1 MGLKIVTDDRPVKII
16 RKDKVSAAGNA
27 YTQYSAMVAS
37 KDKGGNWHNGFID
50 VAFKSGVSVDNKAQ
64 IAINNAFPVVS
75 EYNGKT
81 SVKWMITDFDVIVQG
96 EGSASNAPANASN
109 GNGMATDADG
119 FLQINAD
126 IDLEELPFA

>member
-37 KDKGGNWHNGFID
+37 KDKEGNWHNGFID

-64 IAINNAFPVVS
+64 IAIKNAFPVVS

-81 SVKWMITDFDVIVQG
+81 SVKWMITDFDVIVHG
-96 EGSASNAPANASN
+96 EGNASPNNASN
-109 GNGMATDADG
+109 GTVMATDADG

>member
-37 KDKGGNWHNGFID
+37 KDKDGNWHNGFID
-50 VAFKSGVSVDNKAQ
+50 VSFKHGVSVDNKAQ
-64 IAINNAFPVVS
+64 IAIKNAFPVVS

-81 SVKWMITDFDVIVQG
+81 SVKWMITEFDVIVQG
-96 EGSASNAPANASN
+96 EVSAAPTNASN

>member
-37 KDKGGNWHNGFID
+37 KDKEGNWHNGFID
-50 VAFKSGVSVDNKAQ
+50 VSFKHGVSVDNKAQ
-64 IAINNAFPVVS
+64 IAIKNAFPVVS

-81 SVKWMITDFDVIVQG
+81 SVKWMITEFDVIVQG
-96 EGSASNAPANASN
+96 EGSSAPTNASN

>member
-1 MGLKIVTDDRPVKII
+1 MCLKIVTDDRPVKII

-37 KDKGGNWHNGFID
+37 KDKEGNWHNGFID
-50 VAFKSGVSVDNKAQ
+50 VSFKHGVSVDNKAQ
-64 IAINNAFPVVS
+64 IAIKNAFPVVS

-81 SVKWMITDFDVIVQG
+81 SVKWMITEFDVIVHG
-96 EGSASNAPANASN
+96 EGSAAPTNASN
-109 GNGMATDADG
+109 GNGMATDSDG

>member
-37 KDKGGNWHNGFID
+37 KDKDGNWHNGFID
-50 VAFKSGVSVDNKAQ
+50 VSFKYGVSVENKAQ
-64 IAINNAFPVVS
+64 IAIKNAFPVVS

-81 SVKWMITDFDVIVQG
+81 SVKWMITEFDVIVQG
-96 EGSASNAPANASN
+96 EGSASNAPAPASK

>member
-37 KDKGGNWHNGFID
+37 KDKYGNWHNGFID
-50 VAFKSGVSVDNKAQ
+50 VSFKYGVSVDNKAQ
-64 IAINNAFPVVS
+64 IAIKNAFPVVS

-81 SVKWMITDFDVIVQG
+81 SVKWMITEFDVIVPG
-96 EGSASNAPANASN
+96 ECNAAPTNASK
-109 GNGMATDADG
+109 GNGMTTDADG

>member
-37 KDKGGNWHNGFID
+37 KDKNGNWHNGFID
-50 VAFKSGVSVDNKAQ
+50 VSFKHGVSVDNKAQ
-64 IAINNAFPVVS
+64 IAIKNAFPVVS

-81 SVKWMITDFDVIVQG
+81 SVKWMITEFDVIVQG
-96 EGSASNAPANASN
+96 EGSAAPTNASN
-109 GNGMATDADG
+109 GNGMSTDADG

>member
-37 KDKGGNWHNGFID
+37 KDKEGNWHNGFID
-50 VAFKSGVSVDNKAQ
+50 VSFKHGVSVDNKAQ
-64 IAINNAFPVVS
+64 IAIKNAFPVVS

-81 SVKWMITDFDVIVQG
+81 SVKWMITDFDVIVHG
-96 EGSASNAPANASN
+96 EGSVDHTNASN
-109 GNGMATDADG
+109 GNGMSTDADG

>member
-1 MGLKIVTDDRPVKII
+1 MGVKIVTDDRPVKII

-37 KDKGGNWHNGFID
+37 KDKDGNWHNGFID
-50 VAFKSGVSVDNKAQ
+50 VSFKHGVSVDNKAQ
-64 IAINNAFPVVS
+64 IAIKNAFPVVS

-96 EGSASNAPANASN
+96 EGIADPTNASN
-109 GNGMATDADG
+109 GNGIATDADG

>member
-37 KDKGGNWHNGFID
+37 KDKEGNWHNGFID
-50 VAFKSGVSVDNKAQ
+50 VSFKHGVSVDNKAQ
-64 IAINNAFPVVS
+64 IAIKNAFPVVS

-81 SVKWMITDFDVIVQG
+81 SVKWMITEFDVIVQG
-96 EGSASNAPANASN
+96 EVSAAPTNASN

>member
-37 KDKGGNWHNGFID
+37 KDKDGNWHNGFID
-50 VAFKSGVSVDNKAQ
+50 VSFKYGVSVDNKAQ
-64 IAINNAFPVVS
+64 IAIKNAFPVVS

-96 EGSASNAPANASN
+96 EVGSAPTNASN

>member
-37 KDKGGNWHNGFID
+37 KDKDGNWHNGFID
-50 VAFKSGVSVDNKAQ
+50 VAFKSGVSVYNKSQ
-64 IAINNAFPVVS
+64 IAIKNAFPVVS

-96 EGSASNAPANASN
+96 ECSSAPTNASN

>member
-27 YTQYSAMVAS
+27 YTQYSAMVSS
-37 KDKGGNWHNGFID
+37 KDRNDEWHNGFID
-50 VAFKSGVSVDNKAQ
+50 VTFKSGVSVDNKAQ
-64 IAINNAFPVVS
+64 IAIKNAFPVVS

-81 SVKWMITDFDVIVQG
+81 SVRWMITDFDVIVQG
-96 EGSASNAPANASN
+96 EGSVAPANAS
-109 GNGMATDADG
+109 NGMATDADG

-126 IDLEELPFA
+126 IDLEELPFL

>member
-37 KDKGGNWHNGFID
+37 KDKDGNWHNGFID
-50 VAFKSGVSVDNKAQ
+50 VAFKSGVSVYNKSQ
-64 IAINNAFPVVS
+64 IAIKNAFPVVS

-96 EGSASNAPANASN
+96 EGGSAPTNASN
-109 GNGMATDADG
+109 GNGIATDADG

>member
-16 RKDKVSAAGNA
+16 RKDKVSAAGNS

-37 KDKGGNWHNGFID
+37 KDKDGNWHNGFID
-50 VAFKSGVSVDNKAQ
+50 VSFKHGVSVDNKAQ
-64 IAINNAFPVVS
+64 IAIKNAFPVVS

-96 EGSASNAPANASN
+96 EGGSAPTNASN

>member
-27 YTQYSAMVAS
+27 YTQYSAMVSS
-37 KDKGGNWHNGFID
+37 KDKDGNWHNGFID
-50 VAFKSGVSVDNKAQ
+50 VSFKHGVSVDNKAQ
-64 IAINNAFPVVS
+64 IAIKNAFPVVS

-81 SVKWMITDFDVIVQG
+81 SVKWMITEFDVIVQG
-96 EGSASNAPANASN
+96 EVSAAPTNASN

>member
-37 KDKGGNWHNGFID
+37 KDKDGNWHNGFID
-50 VAFKSGVSVDNKAQ
+50 VSFKHGVSVDNKAQ
-64 IAINNAFPVVS
+64 IAIKNAFPVVS

-96 EGSASNAPANASN
+96 EGGSAPTNASN
-109 GNGMATDADG
+109 GNGMETDADG

>member
-37 KDKGGNWHNGFID
+37 KDKEGNWHNGFID

-64 IAINNAFPVVS
+64 IAIKNAFPVVS

-81 SVKWMITDFDVIVQG
+81 SVKWMITEFDVIVQG
-96 EGSASNAPANASN
+96 EGSAAPTNESN
-109 GNGMATDADG
+109 GNGMSTDADG

>member
-37 KDKGGNWHNGFID
+37 KDKDGNWHNGFID
-50 VAFKSGVSVDNKAQ
+50 VAFKSGISVDNKAQ
-64 IAINNAFPVVS
+64 IAIKNAFPVVS

-81 SVKWMITDFDVIVQG
+81 SVKWMITDFDVIVHG
-96 EGSASNAPANASN
+96 EGSVAPTNARN
-109 GNGMATDADG
+109 GNGIATDADG

>member
-37 KDKGGNWHNGFID
+37 KDKDGNWHNGFID

-64 IAINNAFPVVS
+64 IAIKNAFPVVS

-96 EGSASNAPANASN
+96 EGSATTTNASN

>member
-37 KDKGGNWHNGFID
+37 KDKDGNWHNGFID
-50 VAFKSGVSVDNKAQ
+50 VSFKHGVSVDNKAQ
-64 IAINNAFPVVS
+64 IAIKNAFPVVS

-96 EGSASNAPANASN
+96 EGGSAPTNASN

>member
-64 IAINNAFPVVS
+64 IAIKNAFPVVS

-81 SVKWMITDFDVIVQG
+81 SVKWMITDFDVIVHG
-96 EGSASNAPANASN
+96 EGIVDHTNASN

>member
-37 KDKGGNWHNGFID
+37 KDKEGNWHNGFID
-50 VAFKSGVSVDNKAQ
+50 VSFKHGVSVDNKAQ
-64 IAINNAFPVVS
+64 IAIKNAFPVVS

-96 EGSASNAPANASN
+96 EGGSSHTNASN

>member
-16 RKDKVSAAGNA
+16 RKDKVSSAGNA

-37 KDKGGNWHNGFID
+37 KDKDGNWHNGFID
-50 VAFKSGVSVDNKAQ
+50 VAFKSGVSVYNKSQ
-64 IAINNAFPVVS
+64 IAIKNAFPVVS

-96 EGSASNAPANASN
+96 ECSSAPTNASN

>member
-37 KDKGGNWHNGFID
+37 KDKEGNWHNGFID

-64 IAINNAFPVVS
+64 IAIKNAFPVVS

-81 SVKWMITDFDVIVQG
+81 SVKWMITDFDVIVPG
-96 EGSASNAPANASN
+96 ECSAAPTNASN